1 VSFAIHHATARR
13 CDEFR
18 GVVANVQISLS
29 GSTKVLT
36 SFDAAWQH
44 SIITNHPRVFPREM
58 MRMTFIN
65 QLTKRP
71 TTGSCFAQGIDRLAA
86 YVWSTSGRTA
96 D

>member
-1 VSFAIHHATARR
+1 MAAFDHHESPESFP
-13 CDEFR
+13 E
-18 GVVANVQISLS
+18 
-29 GSTKVLT
+29 
-36 SFDAAWQH
+36 
-44 SIITNHPRVFPREM
+44 REM

-65 QLTKRP
+65 QPTKRP